1 MPAVTSLDHLVL
13 TVADIDTMI
22 AFYSD
27 LLGTIEKQFQPKAG
41 TIRWA
46 LKFGDQKINPHV
58 ADPLLVPHAR
68 TPVLRSADLYFS
80 W

>member
-58 ADPLLVPHAR
+58 AESPFCATCKDPGSEKR
-68 TPVLRSADLYFS
+68 
-80 W
+80 

>member
-13 TVADIDTMI
+13 TVADIDTMN

-41 TIRWA
+41 
-46 LKFGDQKINPHV
+46 G
-58 ADPLLVPHAR
+58 DPLGPEVWRSKDQPSRGRVPFLCHMQGPRFWEA
-68 TPVLRSADLYFS
+68 LICIF
-80 W
+80 